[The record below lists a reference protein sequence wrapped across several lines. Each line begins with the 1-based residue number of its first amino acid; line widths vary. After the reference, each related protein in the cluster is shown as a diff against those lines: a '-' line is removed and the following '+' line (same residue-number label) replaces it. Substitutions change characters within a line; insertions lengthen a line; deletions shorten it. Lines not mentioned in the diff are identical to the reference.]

1 MQLEVKGSNIPR
13 PITAWSQLP
22 LNEQCKFICTF
33 SLTFLWSSELKSNRV
48 ELLFT
53 HTSPNASNSSCF
65 KET

>member
-1 MQLEVKGSNIPR
+1 MQLEVKGSNIPK

-22 LNEQCKFICTF
+22 LNAQCKYIYTF

-53 HTSPNASNSSCF
+53 HASTNASHSSCF